1 MAPITPHIDAL
12 AQSGVIL
19 DSFYTAAVCGPT
31 MTSLMTGRLPMHVNS
46 LNTIKVWSP
55 VGSLPLEMTTLA
67 EKLRAQGYSTCT
79 HHCGKWHLGS
89 ATAAQLPISRGFTS
103 SLGEYIVTRG
113 LPLDWHT

>member
-31 MTSLMTGRLPMHVNS
+31 RTSLMTGRLPMHVNS

-67 EKLRAQGYSTCT
+67 EKLRAQGYST

-103 SLGEYIVTRG
+103 SLGEYVVTRG